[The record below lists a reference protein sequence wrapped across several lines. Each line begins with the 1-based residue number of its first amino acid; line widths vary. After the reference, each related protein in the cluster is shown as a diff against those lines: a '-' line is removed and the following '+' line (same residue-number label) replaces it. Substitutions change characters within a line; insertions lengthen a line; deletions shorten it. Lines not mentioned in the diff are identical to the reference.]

1 MVILPK
7 KSEELNENERGDM
20 SITKAVIPVAGLGTR
35 LLPATKSQPKEMLPI
50 GRKPIVQY
58 VVEELADAG
67 LDNILF
73 VTGQKKR
80 SIEDHFD
87 FSPELGNRV
96 IERDF
101 PENISLFYIRQ
112 TNPNGLGDA
121 ISYAKKFTNDNSF
134 TVALGDSVIMGGD
147 HSSLLKRM
155 IEIHENEKAG
165 ATVAFM
171 EVTDE
176 EVRKYGVAKPKGRVG
191 SNFEVEELIEK
202 PHPSEAPSR
211 LAIAAR
217 YVFDPVIF
225 EAIKRT
231 PAGKKGE
238 LEITDSMNTLLKMG
252 KKVIGVKLRADEHRY
267 DVGGF
272 ESYFKAFLD
281 FALDDPEYG
290 YMIRQYMRKKL
301 KEV

>member
-1 MVILPK
+1 
-7 KSEELNENERGDM
+7 M

-58 VVEELADAG
+58 VVEELAEAG

-87 FSPELGNRV
+87 FSPELGDKV

-101 PENISLFYIRQ
+101 PEHLSFFYIRQ

-121 ISYAKKFTNDNSF
+121 ISYAKKFTDDNSF

-155 IEIHENEKAG
+155 VEIHENEKAG

-171 EVTDE
+171 EVTE
-176 EVRKYGVAKPKGRVG
+176 EDVRKYGIAKPKGRVG
-191 SNFEVEELIEK
+191 ASFEVEELIEK

-217 YVFDPVIF
+217 YVFDPAIF

-231 PAGKKGE
+231 PAGRKGE

-252 KKVIGVKLRADEHRY
+252 KKIIGVKLRADEHRY

-272 ESYFKAFLD
+272 ETYFKAFID

>member
-1 MVILPK
+1 
-7 KSEELNENERGDM
+7 M

-58 VVEELADAG
+58 VVEELAEAG

-87 FSPELGNRV
+87 FSPELGDTIV
-96 IERDF
+96 KRDF
-101 PENISLFYIRQ
+101 PEHLSFFYIRQ

-121 ISYAKKFTNDNSF
+121 ISYAEKFVGDNSF
-134 TVALGDSVIMGGD
+134 TVALGDSVIRGGD
-147 HSSLLKRM
+147 HSSLLRRM
-155 IEIHENEKAG
+155 VEIHENEKAG

-171 EVTDE
+171 EVGDE
-176 EVRKYGVAKPKGRVG
+176 DVQKYGIAKPKGRVG
-191 SNFEVEELIEK
+191 ANFEVEELIEK
-202 PHPSEAPSR
+202 PHPSETPSR

-231 PAGKKGE
+231 PAGRKGE

-252 KKVIGVKLRADEHRY
+252 GKVVGVKLHADEHRY

-281 FALDDPEYG
+281 FALEDPEYG

>member
-1 MVILPK
+1 
-7 KSEELNENERGDM
+7 M

-67 LDNILF
+67 LNNILF
-73 VTGQKKR
+73 VTGRKKR

-87 FSPELGNRV
+87 FCPELGDNS
-96 IERDF
+96 IERSF
-101 PENISLFYIRQ
+101 PENLSFFYIRQ
-112 TNPNGLGDA
+112 TTPNGLGDA
-121 ISYAKKFTNDNSF
+121 ISYAEKFAGKDSF
-134 TVALGDSVIMGGD
+134 AVALGDSVIRGGN
-147 HSSLLKRM
+147 HSSLLSRM
-155 IEIHENEKAG
+155 MDIHRNEKAG

-171 EVTDE
+171 EVE
-176 EVRKYGVAKPKGRVG
+176 EDNVRKYGIAKPKGRMG
-191 SNFEVEELIEK
+191 ATFEVEKLIEK
-202 PHPSEAPSR
+202 PQPPEAPSR
-211 LAIAAR
+211 LAISAR

-231 PAGKKGE
+231 PAGRKGE
-238 LEITDSMNTLLKMG
+238 LEITDAMNTLLKMG
-252 KKVIGVKLRADEHRY
+252 RKVVGVKLRTDEHRY

-281 FALDDPEYG
+281 FALEDPEYG
-290 YMIRQYMRKKL
+290 YMVRQYMRKKL

>member
-1 MVILPK
+1 
-7 KSEELNENERGDM
+7 M

-35 LLPATKSQPKEMLPI
+35 LLPATKSQPKEMLPV

-58 VVEELADAG
+58 VVEELAEAG
-67 LDNILF
+67 LNNILF
-73 VTGQKKR
+73 ITGRKKR

-87 FSPELGNRV
+87 FCPELGDN
-96 IERDF
+96 IMERDI
-101 PENISLFYIRQ
+101 PENLSFFYIRQ

-121 ISYAKKFTNDNSF
+121 ISYAEKFAGDESF
-134 TVALGDSVIMGGD
+134 AVALGDSVIRGGS
-147 HSSLLKRM
+147 HSSLLRRM
-155 IEIHENEKAG
+155 IEIHINEKAG

-171 EVTDE
+171 EVGEDD
-176 EVRKYGVAKPKGRVG
+176 VRKYGIAKPKGRVG
-191 SNFEVEELIEK
+191 ATFEVEGLIEK
-202 PHPSEAPSR
+202 PQPSEAPSR
-211 LAIAAR
+211 LAISAR

-225 EAIKRT
+225 QAIKRT
-231 PAGKKGE
+231 PAGRKSE
-238 LEITDSMNTLLKMG
+238 LEITDAMSTLLKMG
-252 KKVIGVKLRADEHRY
+252 RKVVGVKLRTDEHRY

-290 YMIRQYMRKKL
+290 YIIRQYMRKKL

>member
-1 MVILPK
+1 
-7 KSEELNENERGDM
+7 M

-58 VVEELADAG
+58 VVEELIEAG

-73 VTGQKKR
+73 VTGRKKR

-87 FSPELGNRV
+87 FSPELGDSSV
-96 IERDF
+96 EGDF
-101 PENISLFYIRQ
+101 SENLSFFYIRQ
-112 TNPNGLGDA
+112 NNPNGLGDA
-121 ISYAKKFTNDNSF
+121 ISYAERFIGDDSF
-134 TVALGDSVIMGGD
+134 AVALGDSVIQGGS
-147 HSSLLKRM
+147 HSSLLRRM

-171 EVTDE
+171 EVDE
-176 EVRKYGVAKPKGRVG
+176 DDIRKYGIAKPKGRIG
-191 SNFEVEELIEK
+191 AAFEVEELIEK
-202 PHPSEAPSR
+202 PHPSETPSR

-217 YVFDPVIF
+217 YVFDPQIF

-231 PAGKKGE
+231 PSGRTGE
-238 LEITDSMNTLLKMG
+238 LEITDAMNTLLKMNR
-252 KKVIGVKLRADEHRY
+252 KVMGVKLRKDEHRY

-272 ESYFKAFLD
+272 ESYFKAFMD
-281 FALDDPEYG
+281 FALEDPEYG
-290 YMIRQYMRKKL
+290 YMIRQHMRKKL

>member
-1 MVILPK
+1 
-7 KSEELNENERGDM
+7 M
-20 SITKAVIPVAGLGTR
+20 SITKAVIPVAGRGTR
-35 LLPATKSQPKEMLPI
+35 LLPATKSQPKEMLPV

-73 VTGQKKR
+73 VTGRKKR

-87 FSPELGNRV
+87 YNPELGD
-96 IERDF
+96 IEPDAHMYDKLSF
-101 PENISLFYIRQ
+101 FYIRQ
-112 TNPNGLGDA
+112 RNQNGLGDA
-121 ISYAKKFTNDNSF
+121 ISYAEKFVDGESF
-134 TVALGDSVIMGGD
+134 AVALGDSVIRGGS

-155 IEIHENEKAG
+155 MDIHLSEKAG

-171 EVTDE
+171 EVE
-176 EVRKYGVAKPKGRVG
+176 EDAVRKYGIARPKGRAG
-191 SNFEVEELIEK
+191 ASFEVESLVEK
-202 PHPSEAPSR
+202 PQPSETPSR
-211 LAIAAR
+211 LAISAR

-225 EAIKRT
+225 DAIRRT

-238 LEITDSMNTLLKMG
+238 LEITDAMNTLMKMG
-252 KKVIGVKLRADEHRY
+252 KKVMGVKLRKDEHRY

-281 FALDDPEYG
+281 FALEDPEYG
-290 YMIRQYMRKKL
+290 YMVRQYMRQKL
-301 KEV
+301 HEV